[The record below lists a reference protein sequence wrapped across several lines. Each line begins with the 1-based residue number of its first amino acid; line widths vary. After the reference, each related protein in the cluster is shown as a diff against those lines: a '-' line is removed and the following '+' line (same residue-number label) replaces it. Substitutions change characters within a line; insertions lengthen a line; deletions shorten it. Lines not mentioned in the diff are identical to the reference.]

1 VILAVKPL
9 TVAARQ
15 PGLLEDRLFQ
25 ALELACE
32 GAVEGRRPGVLL
44 CYDEAHVLHDTPR
57 RRDYPLGLFLA
68 SVAHAQREGLPVM
81 LVACGLPTL
90 TDNLAR
96 AKSYSERMFQ
106 AEKLDALH
114 PREATLAFARPL
126 EAGDRR
132 ADDDVIAA
140 VLKDTGG
147 YPFHIQ
153 FFGALLWDAVPT
165 LRTITLRDFQRQ
177 RPTILG
183 ALDHAFFDARLA
195 RTSSAERRV
204 LRAIAAQGEGA
215 SIQSLLELL
224 NLSNRGIQPLVARLE
239 GKGLLYR
246 PERGCVAF
254 TVPLFG
260 DYLRRNAGDH

>member
-1 VILAVKPL
+1 M
-9 TVAARQ
+9 
-15 PGLLEDRLFQ
+15 
-25 ALELACE
+25 
-32 GAVEGRRPGVLL
+32 
-44 CYDEAHVLHDTPR
+44 
-57 RRDYPLGLFLA
+57 
-68 SVAHAQREGLPVM
+68 M

-114 PREATLAFARPL
+114 PHEATLAFARPL

-177 RPTILG
+177 RPTILR

-224 NLSNRGIQPLVARLE
+224 SMSNHGIQPLVARLE

-246 PERGCVAF
+246 PERGCVSF